1 MDALIT
7 GLDKLTTD
15 EITAQLEFRLNAM
28 TDEDREDIADSV
40 VEMLDDIT
48 DNATALTPLYKI
60 MNFIPDVYFR
70 DAADTGELLMGI
82 GKTIEVLLL
91 VNRMA

>member
-28 TDEDREDIADSV
+28 NEEDREDISDSV
-40 VEMLDDIT
+40 LEMLDDIN

-70 DAADTGELLMGI
+70 DSADTGDLIIGI